1 MTAREVI
8 MDGNEGYRFK
18 DVIDNLTEDCILDCM
33 KEYARLKC
41 EELLE
46 IVADNVYAQVEY
58 DWNASYVD
66 RDSIL
71 NAVDLNEFI
80 K

>member
-58 DWNASYVD
+58 DCAIVEK
-66 RDSIL
+66 DSIFD
-71 NAVDLNEFI
+71 AVDLDSFI
-80 K
+80 V

>member
-1 MTAREVI
+1 MTAE
-8 MDGNEGYRFK
+8 
-18 DVIDNLTEDCILDCM
+18 NLLHESYFYIVLDIRGTYLTDSDITSAM

-41 EELLE
+41 EELLK
-46 IVADNVYAQVEY
+46 IVAEKAEVEY

>member
-1 MTAREVI
+1 MTAENLLHESYFYIVLDIRET
-8 MDGNEGYRFK
+8 Y
-18 DVIDNLTEDCILDCM
+18 LTDSDITSAM
-33 KEYARLKC
+33 NEYARLKC
-41 EELLE
+41 EELLK
-46 IVADNVYAQVEY
+46 IVAEKVEVEY